1 MPAPSSATA
10 RGPGVV
16 VDAESVARL
25 RATIGRLARQM
36 RVSATHAG
44 LTPTQMSVLNSVVR
58 HGPVRLA
65 DLQTVEMV
73 NPTMLSRIVGKL
85 EEADLITRIADPMDR
100 RVVTVE
106 VTDAGRRTQEQV
118 RDDRNRTLT
127 ALLEALPTDQAEAV
141 IAALPALEAL
151 SLGLKR

>member
-1 MPAPSSATA
+1 MTA
-10 RGPGVV
+10 I
-16 VDAESVARL
+16 DAESVARL

-65 DLQTVEMV
+65 ELTAIEGV

-85 EEADLITRIADPMDR
+85 EEAGLILRVTDPADR
-100 RVVTVE
+100 RAVTVE
-106 VTDAGRRTQEQV
+106 ITKAGRRLQERV
-118 RDDRNRTLT
+118 RDERNRTLT
-127 ALLEALPTDQAEAV
+127 AMLEALPPEQAAAV
-141 IAALPALEAL
+141 LSALPALEAL
-151 SLGLKR
+151 SLGLAP

>member
-1 MPAPSSATA
+1 MPETLTA
-10 RGPGVV
+10 I
-16 VDAESVARL
+16 DAESVARL

-44 LTPTQMSVLNSVVR
+44 MTPTQMSVLNSVVR
-58 HGPVRLA
+58 HGPLRLA
-65 DLQTVEMV
+65 ELTTIEGV

-85 EEADLITRIADPMDR
+85 EEAGLITRVTDATDR

-106 VTDAGRRTQEQV
+106 VTKAGRRTQDKV
-118 RDDRNRTLT
+118 REERNRTLT
-127 ALLEALPTDQAEAV
+127 ALLEALPPDQAHAV

-151 SLGLKR
+151 SLGLTS